1 MSEAT
6 ARSGPNAASAGALA
20 LAVLCA
26 QQFIMAYDTVSMN
39 VAISTIVVDLD
50 TTLTGVQTV
59 IVMYAL
65 VMAAFMVTGAKLADL
80 WGRRRIFTLGA
91 LTYGTGAGITAPSP
105 GLGVMAFGWSL
116 IEGLGAA
123 LVTPAILRSPPLTSP
138 VRRAPSPE
146 RRCAGSSTRHGRG
159 TPRREGPRRLT
170 RN

>member
-116 IEGLGAA
+116 IERLGAA
-123 LVTPAILRSPPLTSP
+123 LVTPAILTLTTVNLAGAARTLTGAPLRRFFHQAWSRDATARRSSP
-138 VRRAPSPE
+138 SY
-146 RRCAGSSTRHGRG
+146 T
-159 TPRREGPRRLT
+159 
-170 RN
+170 